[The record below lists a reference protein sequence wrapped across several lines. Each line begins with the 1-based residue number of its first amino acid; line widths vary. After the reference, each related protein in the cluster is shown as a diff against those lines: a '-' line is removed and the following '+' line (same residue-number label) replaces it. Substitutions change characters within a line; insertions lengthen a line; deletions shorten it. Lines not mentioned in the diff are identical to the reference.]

1 MLAGK
6 TPRDAAVAA
15 GYSAKSA
22 DSHASRMLRIPAI
35 AEAVQKSQAKVL
47 ERLSVK
53 AEDVVSELAKVAFAE
68 EVSPVKVRA
77 LELLGKHLQLF
88 VERVD
93 LRVDAMS
100 PEERAARA
108 AALLAT
114 ARVRLLAGGGGGGG
128 GEGGDD

>member
-1 MLAGK
+1 
-6 TPRDAAVAA
+6 
-15 GYSAKSA
+15 
-22 DSHASRMLRIPAI
+22 MLRIPAI

-93 LRVDAMS
+93 LRVDAMT

-114 ARVRLLAGGGGGGG
+114 ARVRLLASGGDG